1 MADKAMEELI
11 SAVENGESQ
20 KLTAYLA
27 MLGRFHRYS
36 LGNVLLI
43 ASQRPGATRV
53 AGYGTWQQLGRQVR
67 RGEKAIRIL
76 APVRIR
82 RKGSIESNAD
92 DEEEVIAF
100 RRACVFDVSQ
110 TDGKPLPEFAKV
122 LGDPGRA
129 LARLKGYVSGQGIRL
144 EYSNRIGPAEGM
156 STGGG
161 ILLRAD
167 LEPAAEFSVLVH
179 ELAHQRLH
187 QGEEKDSKTV
197 RETEAE
203 AVAFAVCQA
212 VGLDTNTASSDYI
225 QLYDGKKET
234 LLASLQRIKE
244 TAGEIIEALLWEQT
258 DELKPKCPAAFSAT
272 QRR

>member
-1 MADKAMEELI
+1 MEELI
-11 SAVENGESQ
+11 TAVGSGESQ

-43 ASQRPGATRV
+43 ASQRPGATTV
-53 AGYGTWQQLGRQVR
+53 AGYRTWQQLGRQVR
-67 RGEKAIRIL
+67 QGEKAIRIL

-129 LARLKGYVSGQGIRL
+129 LARLKGFVSGQGIRL

-161 ILLRAD
+161 IIIRGD
-167 LEPAAEFSVLVH
+167 LEPAVEFSVLVH

-187 QGEEKDSKTV
+187 QGKEKDSKTV

-212 VGLDTNTASSDYI
+212 VGLDTNSASSDYI

-244 TAGEIIEALLWEQT
+244 TAGEIIEALIWEQT
-258 DELKPKCPAAFSAT
+258 DEMEPQWPVAVSAN